1 MVWKA
6 EVNMGDN
13 YEDIIRLPHHVSK
26 TRPQMPSIDRAAQFA
41 PFAALTGYD
50 EAVKETA
57 RLTEQSLDLAEGK
70 KEILDKKMRL
80 ALDHVE
86 EQPEVSVTY
95 FLPDQKKAGGAYI
108 TINAVIKR
116 IDEYKRLLV
125 FADKTAIPIDDIY
138 EIDGEI
144 YNGLY

>member
-1 MVWKA
+1 
-6 EVNMGDN
+6 MGDN

-57 RLTEQSLDLAEGK
+57 RLTDQRIELDDAQ

-95 FLPDQKKAGGAYI
+95 FLPDQKKAGGAYV

-116 IDEYKRLLV
+116 IDEYERLLV